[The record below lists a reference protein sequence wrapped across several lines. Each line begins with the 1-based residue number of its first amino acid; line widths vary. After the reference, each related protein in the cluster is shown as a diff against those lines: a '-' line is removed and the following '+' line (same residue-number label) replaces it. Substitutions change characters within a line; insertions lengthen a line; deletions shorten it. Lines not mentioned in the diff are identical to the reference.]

1 MSIDIRDVE
10 LDHIEQVASLWD
22 EAWRVGGRRRGGLP
36 LALSLDRMRRR
47 VEAAAGGGFRFL
59 AAWYEGE
66 PVGLAT
72 VSLTDGGPMMDAPGV
87 HIHMLHVAEHTR
99 CRGVGTA
106 LLGEVVAWADELDSD
121 HIVVDVPPAS
131 KDVQRWYAS
140 WGFGPYLQRR
150 VASTASIRRR
160 VRGSLNGGP
169 SRRLVSVSGLRRV
182 AGR

>member
-1 MSIDIRDVE
+1 MTIDIRDVE
-10 LDHIEQVASLWD
+10 LDHIDEVAPLWD
-22 EAWRVGGRRRGGLP
+22 EAWRSGGRRRGGLP

-59 AAWYEGE
+59 AAWHGDE

-87 HIHMLHVAEHTR
+87 HIHMLHVAQGTR

-106 LLGEVVAWADELDSD
+106 LLAEVVEWADELGSD

-150 VASTASIRRR
+150 VASTSAIRRR
-160 VRGSLNGGP
+160 VRSSLGGGP
-169 SRRLVSVSGLRRV
+169 SRRLVPVSGLRRAV
-182 AGR
+182 GR